1 MTERLLAKG
10 DVGNKTNILV
20 CDGCT
25 KCDGDVLMVKVID
38 YLGTFL
44 TFDFDTSARVSYDN
58 KTYILVSLLKEDSSL
73 FEHELS
79 TYVDNEE
86 LYFCLKYCGIQQWNE
101 GVLICEREIA
111 KRELNKGSVVVERFE
126 L

>member
-1 MTERLLAKG
+1 MTERSLAEG

-20 CDGCT
+20 CDECT
-25 KCDGDVLMVKVID
+25 KCGGDVLMVKVVD

-44 TFDFDTSARVSYDN
+44 TFDFDTPARVSYDN
-58 KTYILVSLLKEDSSL
+58 KTYILVSLLEEDSSL

-86 LYFCLKYCGIQQWNE
+86 LYFCLEYCGVQQWNE
-101 GVLICEREIA
+101 GILICEREIA
-111 KRELNKGSVVVERFE
+111 KRELNKESVVVERFE

>member
-38 YLGTFL
+38 YLGTSFL
-44 TFDFDTSARVSYDN
+44 TFDFDTPTKVSYDN
-58 KTYILVSLLKEDSSL
+58 KTYILVSLLEEDSSL

-86 LYFCLKYCGIQQWNE
+86 LYFVLNIVEYNSGTKESLSVNE
-101 GVLICEREIA
+101 RSLRE
-111 KRELNKGSVVVERFE
+111 N
-126 L
+126 

>member
-1 MTERLLAKG
+1 MWI

-20 CDGCT
+20 CGGCT
-25 KCDGDVLMVKVID
+25 KCNGDVLMVKVVN
-38 YLGTFL
+38 YVGTFF
-44 TFDFDTSARVSYDN
+44 TFDFDTPTRFSYDN
-58 KTYILVSLLKEDSSL
+58 KTYILASILEENSSL

-86 LYFCLKYCGIQQWNE
+86 LYFCLEYCGIQQWNE
-101 GVLICEREIA
+101 GVLICEREIT
-111 KRELNKGSVVVERFE
+111 KRGLNKVPNDKRFE

>member
-1 MTERLLAKG
+1 MVRG
-10 DVGNKTNILV
+10 
-20 CDGCT
+20 GCT
-25 KCDGDVLMVKVID
+25 ECDGDVLMVKVVN
-38 YLGTFL
+38 YVGTFF
-44 TFDFDTSARVSYDN
+44 TFDFDTPIRFSYDN
-58 KTYILVSLLKEDSSL
+58 KTYALASILEENSSL

-86 LYFCLKYCGIQQWNE
+86 LYFCLEYCGTQHWNE

-111 KRELNKGSVVVERFE
+111 KRGLNREGVKERFE